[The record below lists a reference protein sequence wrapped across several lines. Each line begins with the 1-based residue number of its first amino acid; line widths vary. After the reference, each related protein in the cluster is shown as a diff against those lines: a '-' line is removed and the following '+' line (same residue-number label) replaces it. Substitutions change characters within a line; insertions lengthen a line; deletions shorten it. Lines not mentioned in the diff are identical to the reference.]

1 MLFVRHWSSK
11 WSQEKCIKRADVDL
25 DPMTQHTAK
34 ILQAAHIWVWS
45 TLLLISAGWGN
56 HCPKYL
62 GFVVDKV
69 SIYRVIR
76 VQLTHWNF
84 CCKTIIDYPSLRA
97 KEDFF
102 FYYHYSHFEE
112 FAEHSAITVR
122 VARKERLRQWLCLP
136 KVALPKLHQKTAKKL
151 CSPALLH
158 GGYYKR
164 YANNVKREEDG
175 WRRQHCPSVSVAG
188 SRLPQTHSSMPLLMH
203 SIWTPP
209 EKKLMVTGQHMDAVQ
224 ATRQLDAGWR
234 NKGRVLTTQQVLLC
248 GSPEQ
253 FFFSKLFLL
262 YCVGSKAPKGVAE
275 WTLPGDTWDG
285 RSRHAMRNR
294 PTTACSPPWGHLSF
308 LT

>member
-25 DPMTQHTAK
+25 DPTTQHTAK

-102 FYYHYSHFEE
+102 FI
-112 FAEHSAITVR
+112 ITIILTLR
-122 VARKERLRQWLCLP
+122 NLLGTQLSQKELQ
-136 KVALPKLHQKTAKKL
+136 
-151 CSPALLH
+151 
-158 GGYYKR
+158 
-164 YANNVKREEDG
+164 
-175 WRRQHCPSVSVAG
+175 
-188 SRLPQTHSSMPLLMH
+188 
-203 SIWTPP
+203 
-209 EKKLMVTGQHMDAVQ
+209 EKKDWGSGSACQKWHFQSYTKRQQRNSVLQHSFM
-224 ATRQLDAGWR
+224 
-234 NKGRVLTTQQVLLC
+234 
-248 GSPEQ
+248 
-253 FFFSKLFLL
+253 
-262 YCVGSKAPKGVAE
+262 GVI
-275 WTLPGDTWDG
+275 TKD
-285 RSRHAMRNR
+285 MQIM
-294 PTTACSPPWGHLSF
+294 
-308 LT
+308 